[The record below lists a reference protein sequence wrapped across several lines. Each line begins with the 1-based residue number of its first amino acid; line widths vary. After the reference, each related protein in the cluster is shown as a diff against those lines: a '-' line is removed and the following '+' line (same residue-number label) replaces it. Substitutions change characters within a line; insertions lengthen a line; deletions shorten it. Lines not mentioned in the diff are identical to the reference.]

1 MKSII
6 QQLGKVSITVEKDYH
21 TLKKE
26 YDKLVIVEEA
36 GTFTTYISRKP
47 VPFNVPLND
56 REYWIP
62 FSSINKTDIPIITAN
77 EMDTVLEG
85 DPAIYLVDSNGNIIL
100 DNKGN
105 PIELI

>member
-6 QQLGKVSITVEKDYH
+6 QQLGKVSVTVEKDYH

-47 VPFNVPLND
+47 VPLNVPLND

-62 FSSINKTDIPIITAN
+62 FSSFNKNDIPIITAN
-77 EMDTVLEG
+77 EMDTVLE
-85 DPAIYLVDSNGNIIL
+85 
-100 DNKGN
+100 
-105 PIELI
+105 